1 MMIEVKGIAMIVIAH
16 KMETMMNS
24 DEIYILEADEAA
36 ERRMAKFPLLAVS
49 PLLIQQ
55 IFINLIR
62 F

>member
-1 MMIEVKGIAMIVIAH
+1 MIIEVKGITMIIIVH
-16 KMETMMNS
+16 KMEKMMNS
-24 DEIYILEADEAA
+24 DEIYILEDDDAA
-36 ERRMAKFPLLAVS
+36 ERRMAKFSLFAVS